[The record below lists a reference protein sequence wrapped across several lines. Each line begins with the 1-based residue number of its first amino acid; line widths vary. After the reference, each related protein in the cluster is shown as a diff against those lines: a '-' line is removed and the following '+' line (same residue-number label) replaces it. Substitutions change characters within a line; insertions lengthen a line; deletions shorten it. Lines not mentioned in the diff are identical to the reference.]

1 MRFRVLIVLGLAF
14 AFSLGCAARPADE
27 AAERTATV
35 YRDEYG
41 IPHIYAES
49 AEAGLYASGWLQA
62 EDRLEQLLKNF
73 LLGLGEYA
81 AAHGAGE
88 NDEWVR
94 SDLES
99 LMWDHYGVAQRH
111 YEQKLNP
118 ELRAHLAAF
127 VQGIR
132 DYMAAHPQEVPAW
145 WGDRVVDVYMP
156 VAFSRQFIWGWPAGQ
171 AASDLRRAGL
181 SPSYDVDVRA
191 SNQIALAPSRTSF
204 GAAALIID
212 PHLSWLGRQRYWE
225 MRLHAGDI
233 HISGFATAGFP
244 YVNLGHN
251 RHIGFAHTTGGPD
264 TGDVYE
270 LALDPENPAR
280 YRWDGGWRELTSRSV
295 ELRVAGEAEP
305 RRVTFWF
312 SHHGPIVARAGNQA
326 YAAALAYAAEIGYLE
341 SKYWFMLAEDYR
353 GAIKALEVRQ
363 IMPQNVMVADT
374 SGNIYYQRTGRV
386 PIRPDGYDWSA
397 PVDGTTSATEWQGIH
412 PVEDLISLLNPPQG
426 YMQNCNITPDVMLAG
441 SPMQSTKYRD
451 YLFNQPEWLTHQR
464 GSNAVAQLEARA
476 TWSAEDFLA
485 LAVDTSCYQ
494 ADRWQR
500 ELERA
505 DATVK
510 DGGGQREAD
519 YREALRRIL
528 AWDQRADP
536 ASNGAALYWLWRHAL
551 VEVAGEDK
559 VNELILQVNDYLEPF
574 REAAIAGGTEPP
586 AAGPGRV
593 ADRDL
598 PWLVEALEH
607 AVEQATTQHA
617 SRGGLDLTYGD
628 LFRVGR
634 TDATDDVSW
643 PVGGGS
649 HRLEGMATLRAVG
662 FDPER
667 EDGTRWGRGGQTST
681 EVVLLTDPIQSFT
694 QPPIGQSD
702 RPDSAHYRDQAEKLF
717 SPGKLKPS
725 WFWKED
731 LIGGGHVRSE
741 ERIVWPGPAE
751 VASERAATAAGGG
764 A

>member
-1 MRFRVLIVLGLAF
+1 VSKRAIGIVVALAV
-14 AFSLGCAARPADE
+14 AGCAAPPAED
-27 AAERTATV
+27 AARTATV

-99 LMWDHYGVAQRH
+99 LMWDHYGVAKRH
-111 YEQKLNP
+111 YETKLNP
-118 ELRAHLAAF
+118 ELRRHLAAF
-127 VQGIR
+127 VQGIA
-132 DYMAAHPQEVPAW
+132 DYMAAHPEEIPAW
-145 WGDRVVDVYMP
+145 WGGREVDVYMP
-156 VAFSRQFIWGWPAGQ
+156 VAFSRQYIWGWPAGQ

-181 SPSYDVDVRA
+181 EPSYDVDVRA
-191 SNQIALAPSRTSF
+191 SNEIALAPSRTTF

-225 MRLHAGDI
+225 LRLHAGDI
-233 HISGFATAGFP
+233 HVSGFATAGFP

-251 RHIGFAHTTGGPD
+251 RHVAFAHTTGGPD
-264 TGDVYE
+264 TADVYE
-270 LALDPENPAR
+270 LQLDPANPAR
-280 YRWDGGWRELTSRSV
+280 YRWDGGWRELTSRAV
-295 ELRVAGEAEP
+295 ELRVAGEPEP
-305 RRVTFWF
+305 RRVTFWY
-312 SHHGPIVARAGNQA
+312 SHHGPIVARAGNEA
-326 YAAALAYAAEIGYLE
+326 YAAALAYADEIGYLE

-374 SGNIYYQRTGRV
+374 AGNIYYQRTGRV
-386 PIRPDGYDWSA
+386 PIRPEGAGAPDDWSA
-397 PVDGTTSATEWQGIH
+397 PVDGTTSATEWLGIH
-412 PVEDLISLLNPPQG
+412 PVEDLISLLNPPRG
-426 YMQNCNITPDVMLAG
+426 AMQNCNITPDVMLAG
-441 SPMQSTKYRD
+441 SPMRRSAYRD

-464 GSNAVAQLEARA
+464 GSSAVAQLEARA
-476 TWSAEDFLA
+476 TWSVEDVLA

-500 ELERA
+500 ELQRA
-505 DATVK
+505 DQTAVGERSPAAR
-510 DGGGQREAD
+510 D
-519 YREALRRIL
+519 ALRRIL

-536 ASNGAALYWLWRHAL
+536 ASNGAALFWLWRHAL
-551 VEVAGEDK
+551 VEIAGEEK
-559 VNELILQVNDYLEPF
+559 VNEMILAVNDYLEPF
-574 REAAIAGGTEPP
+574 RGAAATTGAEIP
-586 AAGPGRV
+586 APGPGRV

-598 PWLVEALEH
+598 PLLLEALER
-607 AVEQATTQHA
+607 AVATATTKYSEQ
-617 SRGGLDLTYGD
+617 GGLDLAYGD

-634 TDATDDVSW
+634 TDAADDVSW

-662 FDPER
+662 FGPER
-667 EDGTRWGRGGQTST
+667 EDGTRWGRNGQTST
-681 EVVLLTDPIQSFT
+681 EVVVLTDPIQSYT

-702 RPDSAHYRDQAEKLF
+702 RSDSPHYRDQAEKLF

-731 LIGGGHVRSE
+731 LLDGHVRSE
-741 ERIVWPGPAE
+741 QRIVWPGPVEAPE
-751 VASERAATAAGGG
+751 QEPAATAAGGG
-764 A
+764 L